1 MTSLARSSLAPTRSS
16 DDPAVVTATV
26 AVSAAGAIPWR
37 RRDNDL
43 EVLLIHRDRY
53 DDWSWPKGKLDAGES
68 LPECAV
74 REVREEIGLV
84 TTLGLPLPAIRY
96 NVKAGPKVV
105 YYWATKVEDQRIIPD
120 GDEVDDVKWVSVARA
135 RDMLTNS
142 SDVIPLDALEAA
154 YEAGDLDTLPFVV
167 VRHAKAKPR
176 STWTKEEG
184 ERPLAATGQR
194 QAIAVADLLNAWRPQ
209 KVVSSPWVRCVQ
221 TVAPYLKRQDMG
233 VKLAGS
239 LTEHAA
245 KRKPA
250 KTAKQIVKQLDKQ
263 RCVALCTHRPVLP
276 IALEVL
282 AARCAKDVAAFLPQA
297 NPYLEPGAVLVAQQ
311 SRTSWRIVSVE
322 VVSPFTD

>member
-1 MTSLARSSLAPTRSS
+1 MV
-16 DDPAVVTATV
+16 DEPA
-26 AVSAAGAIPWR
+26 AVLAAGAIPWR
-37 RRDNDL
+37 RKDHRL

-84 TTLGLPLPAIRY
+84 TTLGRPLPAIRY
-96 NVKAGPKVV
+96 QVKSGAKVV
-105 YYWATKVEDQRIIPD
+105 YYWAAKVEQQRIIPD
-120 GDEVDDVKWVSVARA
+120 GKEVDAVKWVSVDTARH
-135 RDMLTNS
+135 LLSNG
-142 SDVIPLDALEAA
+142 SDIVPLDALEQAFK
-154 YEAGDLDTLPFVV
+154 AGDLDTLPFVV

-194 QAIAVADLLNAWRPQ
+194 QAIAVAELLSAWRPH

-245 KRKPA
+245 TRKPA
-250 KTAKQIVKQLDKQ
+250 KTAKQVIKQLDKQ

-276 IALEVL
+276 ITFDVL
-282 AARCAKDVAAFLPQA
+282 ASRCAPGIAAFLPHK
-297 NPYLEPGAVLVAQQ
+297 NPYLEPGALLVAQQ
-311 SRTSWRIVSVE
+311 SRTTRKIVSLE
-322 VVSPFTD
+322 IVSPFTD